1 MILTDFIQ
9 LVQFYIPKST
19 LILTPV
25 YKIIFFQ
32 YKLGIS
38 FKNLTNWQT
47 NKSNDKD
54 IYRLLRPDM
63 WMCRL
68 YWFCDEN
75 SSKLSLQIVW
85 MQLQNVENADIKSIL
100 KMYKKLHTNET

>member
-1 MILTDFIQ
+1 MILTDFIK
-9 LVQFYIPKST
+9 LVQFYKPKST

-32 YKLGIS
+32 YKLGLS

-54 IYRLLRPDM
+54 IDSSDLTCGCVGCIAFVMKTAVNCHYNCLNATEKCGK
-63 WMCRL
+63 CR
-68 YWFCDEN
+68 Y
-75 SSKLSLQIVW
+75 KVYTK
-85 MQLQNVENADIKSIL
+85 NV
-100 KMYKKLHTNET
+100 